1 MQDLIIEIMNNFGHF
16 GYIGVFLL
24 ITIENIFPPIPSEV
38 ILLFGGFMT
47 TYSSMNVIGVIIA
60 STLGSVLGAII
71 LYYIGKIL
79 NKERLKKIITSKP
92 GKLLRLKPEDIDK
105 ADEWFDSKGNKTV
118 FFCRFVPVIR
128 SLISIPAGMSEM
140 PMKKFLIYTTAGS
153 LIWNAALTI
162 AGSIVGE
169 NWTSI
174 VEIMDSYSHIA
185 VIVLAIIFII
195 AIIVFYTKRKKKN
208 PKISK

>member
-1 MQDLIIEIMNNFGHF
+1 MQEMVIEIMNNF

-24 ITIENIFPPIPSEV
+24 ITIENVFPPIPSEV

-47 TYSSMNVIGVIIA
+47 TYTSMNVIGVIIA

-79 NKERLKKIITSKP
+79 NKERLKKIITSKY
-92 GKLLRLKPEDIDK
+92 GKLLRLTPEDIDK
-105 ADEWFDSKGNKTV
+105 ADNWFDTKGNKTV
-118 FFCRFVPVIR
+118 FFCRFIPLIR

-140 PMKKFLIYTTAGS
+140 PMKKFLIYTVAGS
-153 LIWNAALTI
+153 AIWNTALTI

-169 NWTSI
+169 KWEDI
-174 VEIMDSYSHIA
+174 LAIMDQYSHII
-185 VIVLAIIFII
+185 VIALAIIFII
-195 AIIVFYTKRKKKN
+195 AVVIFYSKRRKKTK
-208 PKISK
+208 

>member
-1 MQDLIIEIMNNFGHF
+1 MQDLIIEIMNNF

-92 GKLLRLKPEDIDK
+92 GKLLRLKHEDIDK

-153 LIWNAALTI
+153 IIWNAALTI

-169 NWTSI
+169 NWTII